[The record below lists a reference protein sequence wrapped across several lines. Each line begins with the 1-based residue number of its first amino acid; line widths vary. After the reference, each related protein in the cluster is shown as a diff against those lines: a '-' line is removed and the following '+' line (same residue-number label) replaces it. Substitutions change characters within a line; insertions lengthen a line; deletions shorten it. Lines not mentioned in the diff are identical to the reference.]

1 MATKRKTFY
10 KPENIFDQVKKKINA
25 AVLKDERVDY
35 LTFVPDGEPTLD
47 INLGRELAILKQIG
61 IPRAVITNAYLI

>member
-10 KPENIFDQVKKKINA
+10 KPENVFNQVKKKINV

-35 LTFVPDGEPTLD
+35 LTFVSD
-47 INLGRELAILKQIG
+47 
-61 IPRAVITNAYLI
+61 